1 MCDCVGNYVISYAN
15 VTSICLASTVTN
27 CVCYCHFFFFFFCV
41 GVIEIKFGIFPLL
54 PMLTLFL
61 FLAVALT
68 LRSCVFFKLFYC
80 INLQSYKLY
89 THRFFLFFGI
99 IKLADI
105 RNLYRSFSFFPHC
118 ENYISQA
125 THIYTLK
132 NIQLL
137 SRHIYSQW
145 KYLNLNWTKSKK
157 SVWKFELLPPIEPTN
172 QHSMEEKRA
181 SSMQKSEHTEWEMEI
196 ESEIGNHADPS
207 KRSHGRLLFYA
218 NHSWLNWF
226 ILFVWVTF
234 VYIFKSILIFNSCI
248 ANSSLLF
255 TFFPFFIY
263 TK

>member
-105 RNLYRSFSFFPHC
+105 RNLYRSFSFFPIVKTTFPKLHTHKHIEKHTAPFSSHLFTMKIFEFKLNQIKKIC
-118 ENYISQA
+118 LEIRTLA
-125 THIYTLK
+125 TH
-132 NIQLL
+132 
-137 SRHIYSQW
+137 R
-145 KYLNLNWTKSKK
+145 
-157 SVWKFELLPPIEPTN
+157 TN
-172 QHSMEEKRA
+172 QPTFNGREEG
-181 SSMQKSEHTEWEMEI
+181 I
-196 ESEIGNHADPS
+196 E
-207 KRSHGRLLFYA
+207 YA
-218 NHSWLNWF
+218 
-226 ILFVWVTF
+226 
-234 VYIFKSILIFNSCI
+234 K
-248 ANSSLLF
+248 
-255 TFFPFFIY
+255 
-263 TK
+263 K